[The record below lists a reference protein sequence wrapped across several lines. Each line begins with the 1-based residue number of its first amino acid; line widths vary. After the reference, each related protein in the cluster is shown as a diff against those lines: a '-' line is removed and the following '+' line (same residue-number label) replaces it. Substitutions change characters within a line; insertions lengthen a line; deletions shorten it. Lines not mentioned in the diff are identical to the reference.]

1 METGAKNGFLVL
13 DDQAVSLLGNI
24 PTSTPIP
31 TITLKVNALMTNRT
45 NAYRG
50 RFPYFINSTDKF
62 LFCGELCLDDAH
74 WKGFIVFF
82 HLLLLVRFVLITIDI
97 DS

>member
-13 DDQAVSLLGNI
+13 DDQTVSLLGNI
-24 PTSTPIP
+24 PTSIPIP
-31 TITLKVNALMTNRT
+31 TILKAHAPMTNRT

-82 HLLLLVRFVLITIDI
+82 HLLLLVRFVLITIYI